1 MATLISLSIDTKKIS
16 KKNLHKGQYLN
27 LTIAINDQVNDYDQN
42 VSAWISQTAEE
53 READQERQYMANG
66 ATIWTDGKTFVPE
79 KKNAAAKAKPKAKK
93 APAEDDGFLPF

>member
-42 VSAWISQTAEE
+42 VSAWISQTKEE
-53 READQERQYMANG
+53 READAERQYMANG

-79 KKNAAAKAKPKAKK
+79 KKTAAAAKPKPKAKK
-93 APAEDDGFLPF
+93 QEDEDGLPW

>member
-42 VSAWISQTAEE
+42 VSAWISQTKEE
-53 READQERQYMANG
+53 READNERQYMANG
-66 ATIWTDGKTFVPE
+66 ATIWTDGKTFMPE
-79 KKNAAAKAKPKAKK
+79 KQNAPAKPKPRAKK
-93 APAEDDGFLPF
+93 APADDDSLPW